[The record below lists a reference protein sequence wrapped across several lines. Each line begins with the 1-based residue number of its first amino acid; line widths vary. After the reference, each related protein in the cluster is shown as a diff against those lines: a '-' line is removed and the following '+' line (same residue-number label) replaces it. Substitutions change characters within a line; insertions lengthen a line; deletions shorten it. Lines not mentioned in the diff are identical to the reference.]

1 MSLSDNIGTILILD
15 IAFAMATGFT
25 GIHGLIVD
33 LGAEFGAA
41 IGIEPLFDA
50 HAGHDHGASI
60 TPTTPP
66 IDSTHVNEIMSNTDP
81 EGFAECFAAGGTTH
95 EHGAAMACMRA

>member
-1 MSLSDNIGTILILD
+1 MSLAENVGTLLILD
-15 IAFAMATGFT
+15 VAFAMATGFT

-33 LGAEFGAA
+33 LGAEFGEA
-41 IGIEPLFDA
+41 IGIEPFFDA
-50 HAGHDHGASI
+50 HAGHDHGAGLSSA
-60 TPTTPP
+60 PPP
-66 IDSTHVNEIMSNTDP
+66 IDAHANEIMSDTDP